1 MNTSRKQEIGVGI
14 LVIVAGAL
22 LAFMSI
28 KVGALSNVGE
38 EIDVEITLGDAAG
51 LTEGA
56 AVRVAG
62 VQVGQ
67 VNTMGVDHDQARLSV
82 SIAKS
87 AQIRKDAELQVRAR
101 SILGEKYLE
110 ITPKSTDAP
119 LIENGA
125 SLAVTTPQT
134 EIDELVNSLG
144 PLVSAIDAEAM
155 HQAMEHLGEA
165 LEKDPH
171 RIARLLENID
181 TIIGNGAN
189 ASQSLDGLVSD
200 TRSTLSS
207 VRQVTNDT
215 RPLLQRTQKIMGRVD
230 TATENLP
237 KIAGDVEAM
246 VADARNMVK
255 DSHALMQRL
264 ERSTEKIEIVL
275 DNLSEIDKWELR
287 RLLREEGILVR
298 FKESEVDPAESKGK

>member
-1 MNTSRKQEIGVGI
+1 MNTSRKQEIGVGL
-14 LVIVAGAL
+14 LVLVAAGV

-28 KVGALSNVGE
+28 KVGALSSVGE
-38 EIDVEITLGDAAG
+38 EIQIEIVLGDAAG

-67 VNTMGVDHDQARLSV
+67 VNTMGVAHDQARLQV
-82 SIAKS
+82 SLSKS
-87 AQIRKDAELQVRAR
+87 AQIREDAKLQVRAR

-110 ITPKSTDAP
+110 ITPISKDAP
-119 LIENGA
+119 LLTPGT
-125 SLAVTTPQT
+125 SLTVTTPQT

-144 PLVSAIDAEAM
+144 PLVTAVDAEAM
-155 HQAMEHLGEA
+155 QQAMKQLGDA
-165 LEKDPH
+165 LEKDPGQ
-171 RIARLLENID
+171 IARMLENID
-181 TIIGNGAN
+181 TIITNGAE
-189 ASQSLDGLVSD
+189 ASGDLDGLVSD

-207 VRQVTNDT
+207 VQKVAQDSQPMIERTN
-215 RPLLQRTQKIMGRVD
+215 RIMGRVD

-237 KIAGDVEAM
+237 QITADVEAM
-246 VADARNMVK
+246 VADARTMVK
-255 DSHALMQRL
+255 DSHALMKRL

-275 DNLSEIDKWELR
+275 DNFSEIDKWELR

-298 FKESEVDPAESKGK
+298 FKESEVEPTQVK